1 MRFKELADLYS
12 RENKVQPNS
21 EEYIKKSSIIAEKV
35 AFYFKQKNE
44 EHEKIIKENPMMDFK
59 DIVEKIKE
67 SKIVAKEEAK
77 EENEV
82 KQEEVEN
89 KIV

>member
-1 MRFKELADLYS
+1 
-12 RENKVQPNS
+12 
-21 EEYIKKSSIIAEKV
+21 
-35 AFYFKQKNE
+35 
-44 EHEKIIKENPMMDFK
+44 MDFK